1 MIFSAKPN
9 KLTNT
14 SLPSSTAGALLGVL
28 SMVWCTFTRTY
39 TNLQGN
45 FDTITL
51 EIHFCLS
58 GPFLPK
64 KCADEVNLRP
74 SEAKNAAQRGRFQGD
89 FSLIFCFSG
98 QKTRD
103 YGGEIA

>member
-39 TNLQGN
+39 TKEYADIDRMSAYSLFFQ
-45 FDTITL
+45 TL
-51 EIHFCLS
+51 WYQWFPRKTALPGEFSLS
-58 GPFLPK
+58 PVGPFFYLFFSS
-64 KCADEVNLRP
+64 L
-74 SEAKNAAQRGRFQGD
+74 GRKHF
-89 FSLIFCFSG
+89 
-98 QKTRD
+98 
-103 YGGEIA
+103 EIVQL